1 MTTPGWSGS
10 KRSHAGDNSR
20 WFSGWLSIYSA
31 GKGEFDGKT
40 LENILRDYFTNFN
53 IPQEFASEGG
63 GAR

>member
-1 MTTPGWSGS
+1 MVL
-10 KRSHAGDNSR
+10 GDR
-20 WFSGWLSIYSA
+20 FSGWLSIYSA

-63 GAR
+63 RAR